1 MDPCILVVDDSREVR
16 RVVARTLREAGYSV
30 LEADDGAVAMQIL
43 ERGGVD
49 IDLVLTDIKM
59 PRMDGVELGRRI
71 VEGNWQVPVLYM
83 SGDPGAAGD
92 PPARLLRKPFSM
104 SLLVGVVH
112 RLLLDSTAGY
122 LSD

>member
-16 RVVARTLREAGYSV
+16 RVVARTLREAAYSV

-49 IDLVLTDIKM
+49 VHLVLTDIKM

-83 SGDPGAAGD
+83 SGDPGAGD
-92 PPARLLRKPFSM
+92 SPAPLLPKPFSM
-104 SLLVGVVH
+104 SLLVAVVD
-112 RLLLDSTAGY
+112 RLLLGSAANYVTD
-122 LSD
+122 